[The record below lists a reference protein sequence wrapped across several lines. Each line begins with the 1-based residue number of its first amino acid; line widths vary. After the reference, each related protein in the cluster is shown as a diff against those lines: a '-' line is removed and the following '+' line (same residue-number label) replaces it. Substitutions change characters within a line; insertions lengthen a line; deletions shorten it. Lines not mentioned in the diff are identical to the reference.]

1 MVESHEAAI
10 AALAVA
16 LLVVSTLMLWMLS
29 FGYAFGLSVLARRR
43 GEDHPPGAGTL
54 PPIEVVVPVLNERGA
69 LVDKLRNLD
78 RLNYPGGI
86 SGVVFV
92 DGGSDDGSQEFLE
105 HLAATR
111 ADVGFLRVPAP
122 RSKTDQ
128 LRIALGTVSEDMVL
142 VTDVDSRLDVD
153 CARVLVEALMV
164 DPELAVAG
172 AAVRPATDLL
182 EERLHWWLLNRVW
195 WLEGRVAGSSM
206 VSGVCF
212 ACRKSMID
220 ILDPEVR
227 ADDIHVATGAR
238 VLGHRSRLVLE
249 AVAHELRVPRTIG
262 DMVRFRRRRGH
273 AYRAELGRLAR
284 RGTAAPTAGWVAR
297 IHLWQFR
304 ATPVAVAVWLAS
316 SAVMSVVGSA
326 AWPGFAALL
335 FLAPAIGVLARFR
348 ASLEGQ
354 PSWFRIGLAGL
365 RLAMVTL
372 YALATL
378 RWRKPSQEERR
389 CH

>member
-1 MVESHEAAI
+1 
-10 AALAVA
+10 
-16 LLVVSTLMLWMLS
+16 
-29 FGYAFGLSVLARRR
+29 
-43 GEDHPPGAGTL
+43 
-54 PPIEVVVPVLNERGA
+54 
-69 LVDKLRNLD
+69 
-78 RLNYPGGI
+78 
-86 SGVVFV
+86 
-92 DGGSDDGSQEFLE
+92 
-105 HLAATR
+105 
-111 ADVGFLRVPAP
+111 
-122 RSKTDQ
+122 
-128 LRIALGTVSEDMVL
+128 
-142 VTDVDSRLDVD
+142 
-153 CARVLVEALMV
+153 
-164 DPELAVAG
+164 
-172 AAVRPATDLL
+172 
-182 EERLHWWLLNRVW
+182 
-195 WLEGRVAGSSM
+195 
-206 VSGVCF
+206 
-212 ACRKSMID
+212 MID